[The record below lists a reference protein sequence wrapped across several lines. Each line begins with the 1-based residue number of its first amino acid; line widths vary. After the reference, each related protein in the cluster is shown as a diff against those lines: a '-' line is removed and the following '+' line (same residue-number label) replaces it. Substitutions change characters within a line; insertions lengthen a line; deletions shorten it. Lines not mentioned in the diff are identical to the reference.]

1 MSRKLH
7 ALLSC
12 SSPSISHKPR
22 LPLSWAINFSL
33 QPDICVNEEWSG
45 TSVRSI
51 VVMADLSWGTA
62 SALVCVLHNP
72 PTPCCLLFARHPQ
85 NGAQMQRGS
94 ILNCSLVSSDI
105 VFQESVCTIYLGILD
120 SEVWDIPPRR
130 SDLLPYGV
138 T

>member
-12 SSPSISHKPR
+12 SSPSISHTPR

-45 TSVRSI
+45 TSVQSI

-94 ILNCSLVSSDI
+94 TLSGRQSYQYPAGKEDNYCKDVEDKAESGGLKIT
-105 VFQESVCTIYLGILD
+105 QERKT
-120 SEVWDIPPRR
+120 
-130 SDLLPYGV
+130 
-138 T
+138 